1 MVRRCS
7 KKVFMRNWKEFS
19 KELEKVDFAE
29 KGVIFVSADKIQI
42 FQPKKK
48 KFQKEL
54 RKWF

>member
-1 MVRRCS
+1 
-7 KKVFMRNWKEFS
+7 MRNSKEFS
-19 KELEKVDFAE
+19 QELEKVEFAQ

-48 KFQKEL
+48 KFQKKL